1 MGREKGV
8 KETHE
13 KSVAISKE
21 QIIEDQKEAKRLSN
35 LRDENILKKH
45 KMLEIQD
52 NQREQSKT
60 TLQEETERQIKKE
73 KNKKKLAKKAKAKE
87 KQGNARPQANTNT
100 KIESLNNNLESVFR
114 EAGLDIQEWIIYKA
128 KPNGACASNCIAIA
142 LLHDEGQGQSLR
154 RTINKYIV
162 KHWEYQKRFMV
173 FPHTQMVGKQEVTFK
188 EEEYKEFLSKD
199 ERSGT
204 LWIEYTDLQAI
215 ANYFKVAIHV
225 LTTDVRNV
233 KGSKP
238 RWTHLEPDER
248 MKIHSPIKTE
258 LPDVWMLHVD
268 NTHFDLIIKKDN
280 RLVTEGDL
288 HQPITPGKQEEAFKN
303 NKYNELKMEDPAA
316 YLQTH
321 TEVQQSRQKEQNI
334 KSQRHHQKLKKDGS
348 RKEIV
353 RQDAPFMEPHTAKNP
368 AKPQN
373 LPKNK

>member
-87 KQGNARPQANTNT
+87 KQGKERLQAKSNT
-100 KIESLNNNLESVFR
+100 KIKRLDDNLESLFSEV
-114 EAGLDIQEWIIYKA
+114 GLDIQDHVIYKA
-128 KPNGACASNCIAIA
+128 KPDGACGSNCVAIA
-142 LLHDEGQGQSLR
+142 LHHDEGQGQYVR
-154 RTINKYIV
+154 RNINNYIV
-162 KHWEYQKRFMV
+162 KHWEYQKQFMV
-173 FPHTQMVGKQEVTFK
+173 FPHTQMVGNQEVTFE
-188 EEEYKEFLSKD
+188 EEEYLEFLSKD

-204 LWIEYTDLQAI
+204 LWMEYTDLQAV
-215 ANYFKVAIHV
+215 ANYFKVAVHV

-288 HQPITPGKQEEAFKN
+288 HQPITPGKQKETVQN
-303 NKYNELKMEDPAA
+303 NTNNEPNVEDPAA

-334 KSQRHHQKLKKDGS
+334 KSQRHQQEVKKDGS
-348 RKEIV
+348 AKEII
-353 RQDAPFMEPHTAKNP
+353 RQDAPFIEPHTAKNP

>member
-1 MGREKGV
+1 MGIQE
-8 KETHE
+8 
-13 KSVAISKE
+13 SK
-21 QIIEDQKEAKRLSN
+21 
-35 LRDENILKKH
+35 
-45 KMLEIQD
+45 
-52 NQREQSKT
+52 REQAKT
-60 TLQEETERQIKKE
+60 TLQEETERQIKKK
-73 KNKKKLAKKAKAKE
+73 KNKKKKLAKKVKKE
-87 KQGNARPQANTNT
+87 KQGKEMLKTKSNT
-100 KIESLNNNLESVFR
+100 KIKKPDDNLESLFSEV
-114 EAGLDIQEWIIYKA
+114 GLDIQDHVIYKA
-128 KPNGACASNCIAIA
+128 KPDGACGSNCIAIA

-204 LWIEYTDLQAI
+204 LWMEYTDLQAV

-248 MKIHSPIKTE
+248 MKIHSPIKQE

-288 HQPITPGKQEEAFKN
+288 QQPNTSGKQDRTMEIKA
-303 NKYNELKMEDPAA
+303 NKQND
-316 YLQTH
+316 
-321 TEVQQSRQKEQNI
+321 QKEEPNPHKAI
-334 KSQRHHQKLKKDGS
+334 KKKTT
-348 RKEIV
+348 
-353 RQDAPFMEPHTAKNP
+353 F
-368 AKPQN
+368 
-373 LPKNK
+373 